1 VNTPSAYAAGII
13 AKKSAVMQ
21 PTPSS
26 VGAASIISTAR
37 VNSDC
42 MPKSS
47 LRMLWISL
55 LVITL
60 DQITKQLALAWLS
73 LHQAVNV
80 IPGFDWYLTYNR
92 GAAFS
97 FLAQAGGW
105 QRWFFTITTIVISTV
120 ILFWIKRVPPE
131 DKFTSVSLCLI
142 LGGAIGNLIDRIYL
156 GYVIDYIQ
164 VWLGSYPWPAFNIA
178 DAAISVGAVALILSS
193 FVNSEKPTGKDS

>member
-1 VNTPSAYAAGII
+1 
-13 AKKSAVMQ
+13 
-21 PTPSS
+21 
-26 VGAASIISTAR
+26 
-37 VNSDC
+37 
-42 MPKSS
+42 
-47 LRMLWISL
+47 MLWISL
-55 LVITL
+55 LVIIL
-60 DQITKQLALAWLS
+60 DQITKHLALNSLS

-105 QRWFFTITTIVISTV
+105 QRWFFTITTIAISTV

-142 LGGAIGNLIDRIYL
+142 LGGAIGNLIDRVYL
-156 GYVIDYIQ
+156 GYVIDFIQ

-178 DAAISVGAVALILSS
+178 DASISIGAVALILSS
-193 FVNSEKPTGKDS
+193 FINSEKPDVRED